1 MSTSKRLSK
10 AERRNRRIR
19 IGISITAIVVLLLI
33 AAVLF
38 FQKKVRQNFAS
49 GNQEILSSKVSTGS
63 ISTTVSGSGALV
75 SEGITDVMIPAGV
88 EIKNVYVEA
97 GAPVKE
103 GDILASVETSSVLS
117 ALSDTQKK
125 LDELDEQLA
134 EVHDEEVDSKIKT
147 SMKGR
152 VKAIFVEEGDDV
164 SSVMYENG
172 ALILLSLDGYM
183 AVDLESTAYK
193 VGDSLTVTTSDGTS
207 YIGTVEKVTAEKT
220 TVLIKD
226 DGPIYRDIVT
236 VGESDTGALYIH
248 EELKITGYAGTVKS
262 IKVSENSSVK
272 ASSTLLTLTDTS
284 YSANYDSIL
293 KQRKDLEETLQ
304 TLIKLYQ
311 NGAILAPIS
320 GNVDSVSYSDDSS
333 DTETQNGSGYGSAV
347 SAETSVASSQEE
359 ESVLLSIDPGKSMT
373 VSISVDETDVLA
385 LAVGQEVS
393 LTVESIGD
401 DTYPGTVT
409 EIDTSAASSS
419 GGVTTYS
426 ATVKLD
432 RAEKMLA
439 GMTASASIVIE
450 GVDNALLLPDDAVRK
465 TSSTAYVYT
474 SYDESTGELGGM
486 AEVKVGI
493 SNGSYVEILEGLR
506 KGDTV
511 YYTESR
517 NNGFGSFN
525 FGGGMPG
532 GNMPGGM
539 PGNMPGNMPGGM
551 PGGRDTPG
559 GSGGMN
565 FPGN

>member
-1 MSTSKRLSK
+1 MSTTKRFSK

-19 IGISITAIVVLLLI
+19 IGISIAAIVVLLLI

-38 FQKKVRQNFAS
+38 FQKKVRQNYAS
-49 GNQEILSSKVSTGS
+49 SNQEFLSAKVSTGS

-75 SEGITDVMIPAGV
+75 SDGITDVTIPAGV
-88 EIKNVYVEA
+88 EIKKIYVEA

-125 LDELDEQLA
+125 LDELDAQLA
-134 EVHDEEVDSKIKT
+134 DVHDEEVDSKIKT

-152 VKAIFVEEGDDV
+152 VKAIFVEKGDDV
-164 SSVMYENG
+164 ASVMYENG

-183 AVDLESTAYK
+183 AVDLESTAYS
-193 VGDSLTVTTSDGTS
+193 VGDSVTVTASNGTS
-207 YIGTVEKVTAEKT
+207 YTGTVEKVTAEKT
-220 TVLIKD
+220 TVLID
-226 DGPIYRDIVT
+226 DNGPVYRDTVT
-236 VGESDTGALYIH
+236 VGESDKGTLYIH
-248 EELKITGYAGTVKS
+248 EELKITGYAGTVKAV
-262 IKVSENSSVK
+262 KVSENSSVR
-272 ASSTLLTLTDTS
+272 ASSTLLTLKDTS

-293 KQRKDLEETLQ
+293 KQRQNLEETLQ

-320 GNVDSVSYSDDSS
+320 GSIDSISYNDDSS
-333 DTETQNGSGYGSAV
+333 ETETQNSSGYGSVVSGETAV
-347 SAETSVASSQEE
+347 VSSQEE

-393 LTVESIGD
+393 VTIESIGD
-401 DTYPGTVT
+401 DTYTGKVT

-419 GGVTTYS
+419 GGVTTYT
-426 ATVKLD
+426 ATITLD

-465 TSSTAYVYT
+465 TSSSAFVYT

-486 AEVKVGI
+486 VEVKVGI
-493 SNGSYVEILEGLR
+493 SNGSYVEILEGLGE
-506 KGDTV
+506 GDTV
-511 YYTESR
+511 YYLESR
-517 NNGFGSFN
+517 DNGFGNFN
-525 FGGGMPG
+525 FGGGMP

-539 PGNMPGNMPGGM
+539 PGNMPGSM
-551 PGGRDTPG
+551 PGGRNTPG

>member
-1 MSTSKRLSK
+1 MTTPKRLSK

-19 IGISITAIVVLLLI
+19 IGISFAAIAVLLLI

-49 GNQEILSSKVSTGS
+49 SNQEILSAKVSTGN
-63 ISTTVSGSGALV
+63 ISTTVSGSGSLV
-75 SEGITDVMIPAGV
+75 SDGITDVTIPAGV
-88 EIKNVYVEA
+88 EINNVYLEA
-97 GAPVKE
+97 GDPVEE
-103 GDILASVETSSVLS
+103 GDILASVDTSSVLS

-125 LDELDEQLA
+125 LDELDARLA

-193 VGDSLTVTTSDGTS
+193 VGDSVTVTASNGTS
-207 YIGTVEKVTAEKT
+207 YTGTVEKVTAEKT
-220 TVLIKD
+220 TVLIED
-226 DGPIYRDIVT
+226 DGPVYQDMVT
-236 VGESDTGALYIH
+236 VGDFDKGTLYIH

-262 IKVSENSSVK
+262 IKVSENNSVR

-293 KQRKDLEETLQ
+293 KQRKDVEETLQ

-311 NGAILAPIS
+311 NGAIVAPIS
-320 GNVDSVSYSDDSS
+320 GSVESVSYDDDSS
-333 DTETQNGSGYGSAV
+333 ETDTQNSSGSVSVVSGETAV
-347 SAETSVASSQEE
+347 ISSQEE

-393 LTVESIGD
+393 VTVESIGD
-401 DTYPGTVT
+401 DTYTGTVAK
-409 EIDTSAASSS
+409 IDTSAASSS
-419 GGVTTYS
+419 GGVTTYT
-426 ATVKLD
+426 ATITLD

-439 GMTASASIVIE
+439 GMTASVAIVIE

-465 TSSTAYVYT
+465 TSSSAFVYT
-474 SYDESTGELGGM
+474 SHDESTGELGGM
-486 AEVKVGI
+486 VEVKVGI
-493 SNGSYVEILEGLR
+493 SNGSYVEILEGLGE
-506 KGDTV
+506 GDTV

-517 NNGFGSFN
+517 NNGFGNFN
-525 FGGGMPG
+525 FGGG
-532 GNMPGGM
+532 
-539 PGNMPGNMPGGM
+539 MPGNMPGGM
-551 PGGRDTPG
+551 PGGMPGNMPGGMPSGRDMPS

-565 FPGN
+565 FPRN

>member
-10 AERRNRRIR
+10 AEHRNRRIR
-19 IGISITAIVVLLLI
+19 IGISIAAIVVLLLI

-49 GNQEILSSKVSTGS
+49 GNQEILSAKVSTGS

-88 EIKNVYVEA
+88 EIKKVYVEA
-97 GAPVKE
+97 GDPVKE
-103 GDILASVETSSVLS
+103 GDILVSVETSSVLS
-117 ALSDTQKK
+117 TLSDTQKK

-134 EVHDEEVDSKIKT
+134 EDHDEEVDSKIKT

-193 VGDSLTVTTSDGTS
+193 VGDSVTVVTSDGTS
-207 YIGTVEKVTAEKT
+207 YTGTVEKVTAENT

-226 DGPIYRDIVT
+226 DGPIYRDTVT
-236 VGESDTGALYIH
+236 VGESDKGTLYIH

-262 IKVSENSSVK
+262 IKVSENSSIK

-293 KQRKDLEETLQ
+293 KQRKNLEETLQ

-320 GNVDSVSYSDDSS
+320 GSVDSVSYSDNSS
-333 DTETQNGSGYGSAV
+333 DTETQNGSGYGSV
-347 SAETSVASSQEE
+347 VSSQAEE
-359 ESVLLSIDPGKSMT
+359 TVLLSIDPGKSMT

-385 LAVGQEVS
+385 LVVDQEVS

-419 GGVTTYS
+419 GGVTTYK
-426 ATVKLD
+426 ATIKLD

-439 GMTASASIVIE
+439 GMTASVSIVIE

-465 TSSTAYVYT
+465 TSSSAFVYT
-474 SYDESTGELGGM
+474 SHDESTGELGGM
-486 AEVKVGI
+486 VEVKVGI
-493 SNGSYVEILEGLR
+493 SNGSYVEILEGLGE
-506 KGDTV
+506 GDTV

-525 FGGGMPG
+525 FGGGMP